1 MSNLTAQNYIKLFA
15 DNEKAKLS
23 FLACA
28 AALRLDDEVARNII
42 QLVAQSN
49 GSTDELLLS
58 VKSLGCVWKQWDG
71 SWYIAEDVRPYLL
84 DRFYSDVPNETC
96 QRLREYLASQAELRA
111 EELSPDGQ
119 ITAYQA
125 RQARFE
131 AAYHRTLIPEQAQ
144 EGGKQFTA
152 LWQNSPRS
160 AARATAEAVDYLARA
175 ELHRRLS
182 HLPSEVLFLQGM
194 AARAR
199 HDKRGQERYF
209 GAVWTRQGGDDIFSI
224 AAHLYGVLVRNR
236 KTAEQALRDSIAAR
250 KDPADRGQVWHSL
263 GNLLSKDPQRRS
275 EAEEAY
281 LESLA
286 YTDDDPASRGERL
299 HSYGNFLAEDSTRWS
314 EAERA
319 YQESLDLLVSKGD
332 KAQTLADWSRLL
344 ARFDTA
350 QGSSRAEEYALKGLK
365 LDPKNPKTSGICYQ
379 ILADIY
385 EARGDNNKAIWA
397 LKGVIETD
405 RRQGKKQYEKELQNK
420 LAELRQP
427 AQEQVDNPDID

>member
-1 MSNLTAQNYIKLFA
+1 
-15 DNEKAKLS
+15 
-23 FLACA
+23 
-28 AALRLDDEVARNII
+28 
-42 QLVAQSN
+42 
-49 GSTDELLLS
+49 
-58 VKSLGCVWKQWDG
+58 
-71 SWYIAEDVRPYLL
+71 
-84 DRFYSDVPNETC
+84 
-96 QRLREYLASQAELRA
+96 
-111 EELSPDGQ
+111 
-119 ITAYQA
+119 
-125 RQARFE
+125 
-131 AAYHRTLIPEQAQ
+131 
-144 EGGKQFTA
+144 
-152 LWQNSPRS
+152 
-160 AARATAEAVDYLARA
+160 
-175 ELHRRLS
+175 
-182 HLPSEVLFLQGM
+182 
-194 AARAR
+194 
-199 HDKRGQERYF
+199 
-209 GAVWTRQGGDDIFSI
+209 
-224 AAHLYGVLVRNR
+224 VLVRNR